1 MIMKK
6 KKKRK
11 RKSEKNG
18 TGGWGGGSA
27 DLRGEVGRKIAGVG
41 ILDSPGS

>member
-1 MIMKK
+1 M

-18 TGGWGGGSA
+18 TGGWGRGLA
-27 DLRGEVGRKIAGVG
+27 DLQGEVGRKIAGVG
-41 ILDSPGS
+41 ILDSLGS

>member
-6 KKKRK
+6 K

-18 TGGWGGGSA
+18 MGGWGRGLA
-27 DLRGEVGRKIAGVG
+27 DLWGEVGQKITGIG